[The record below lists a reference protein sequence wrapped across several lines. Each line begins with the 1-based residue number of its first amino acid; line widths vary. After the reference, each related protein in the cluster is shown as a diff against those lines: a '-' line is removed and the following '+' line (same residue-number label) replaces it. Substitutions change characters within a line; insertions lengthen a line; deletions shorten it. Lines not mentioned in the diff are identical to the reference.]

1 MSAPAM
7 KVRPAQA
14 MTTALTAASAVARSS
29 ASRMPSRTA
38 AERAFTGG
46 EFTVMTATSPLAQPR
61 RGACAD
67 VLAAERF
74 ELKVAGKSKQNPP
87 RRKPVSL
94 FDLTGKVA

>member
-14 MTTALTAASAVARSS
+14 MTIAFTAVSAVARSS

-46 EFTVMTATSPLAQPR
+46 EFTVMTATSPSSVRSTTGLIAVMGLPR
-61 RGACAD
+61 S
-67 VLAAERF
+67 F
-74 ELKVAGKSKQNPP
+74 
-87 RRKPVSL
+87 
-94 FDLTGKVA
+94 